1 MKQKLI
7 KVGKAL
13 KAVANDEKNK
23 RDFVKACEKLKKK
36 HAEVN
41 DVRLKI
47 LKACQ
52 KEMDAI
58 GIPITSEEKEFMT
71 RAIELYDKT
80 LQELKD
86 DVNRFRGYIKE
97 SE

>member
-1 MKQKLI
+1 MNKI
-7 KVGKAL
+7 VKVGKAL
-13 KAVANDEKNK
+13 KAVAKDEKN
-23 RDFVKACEKLKKK
+23 RREFVKACEKLKKK

-41 DVRLKI
+41 DIRLKI

-58 GIPITSEEKEFMT
+58 GIPVTAEEKELMAS
-71 RAIELYDKT
+71 AIELYDKT

-86 DVNRFRGYIKE
+86 DANRFRGYVE
-97 SE
+97 L